1 VCALTA
7 RAEFEA
13 LVPLVPRELRKK
25 QAVTASS
32 LEKIEDGARPP
43 GACSASG
50 ADQPRAAVYAIA
62 VRTAEFDLPPEMI
75 DDIVAR
81 HMSGYGAGTRTSGRD
96 GDRDEEEY

>member
-1 VCALTA
+1 
-7 RAEFEA
+7 
-13 LVPLVPRELRKK
+13 
-25 QAVTASS
+25 
-32 LEKIEDGARPP
+32 
-43 GACSASG
+43 
-50 ADQPRAAVYAIA
+50 VYAIA